1 MKKKLRQYDNEVI
14 IHQDVA
20 RIRGT
25 LTTLQSRSMLAILK
39 RANEQVA
46 ENPNIK
52 NFTIPTDVFL
62 EDIQNKDTSGTII
75 KKIHSHLRKLM
86 VQTFVWGTEEELNEC
101 VFMQQIQVT
110 SEEVTFIFSDYIREH
125 LKPLSNALII
135 KDFVLIQSFRK
146 EYARQLYKHLMMWDE
161 KQTLYLSVK
170 DFKEFLGVPNSKSY
184 ERMSNLKS
192 KVLNPAIKEINEKC
206 PWMDLRYTNK
216 TKQGS
221 KAIEGFNFSWFK
233 RDTQAKQ
240 QAKQQ
245 TFTET
250 KLDENLSKYI
260 DKQFYKEGYTWMI
273 LAISQIDKNNFQVF
287 VRDVDDKTYTKTFE
301 ISKAQLQAAK

>member
-1 MKKKLRQYDNEVI
+1 MKKELKQYDNEVV

-25 LTTLQSRSMLAILK
+25 LSPVQSRSMLAILK

-125 LKPLSNALII
+125 IKPISNALII
-135 KDFVLIQSFRK
+135 KDFVLIQSFRR
-146 EYARQLYKHLMMWDE
+146 EYARQLYKHLMMWDD

-170 DFKEFLGVPNSKSY
+170 DFKGFLGVPKTKSY
-184 ERMSNLKS
+184 ERMDVIKR
-192 KVLNPAIKEINEKC
+192 KVLI
-206 PWMDLRYTNK
+206 
-216 TKQGS
+216 
-221 KAIEGFNFSWFK
+221 
-233 RDTQAKQ
+233 
-240 QAKQQ
+240 
-245 TFTET
+245 
-250 KLDENLSKYI
+250 
-260 DKQFYKEGYTWMI
+260 
-273 LAISQIDKNNFQVF
+273 
-287 VRDVDDKTYTKTFE
+287 
-301 ISKAQLQAAK
+301 